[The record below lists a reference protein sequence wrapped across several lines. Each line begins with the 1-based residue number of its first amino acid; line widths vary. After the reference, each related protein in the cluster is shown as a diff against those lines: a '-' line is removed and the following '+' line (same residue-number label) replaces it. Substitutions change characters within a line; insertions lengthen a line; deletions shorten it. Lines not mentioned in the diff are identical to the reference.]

1 MTNNDLKVI
10 SAKVPMDTY
19 NELEEVAEA
28 LHINKN
34 ELIGR
39 AVRLFVGAYNHGV
52 TESYRIKADHGK
64 DIQYRR
70 LP

>member
-1 MTNNDLKVI
+1 MTNKDIKVI
-10 SAKVPMDTY
+10 SAKVPTDTY
-19 NELEEVAEA
+19 KEIEEVAEA

-52 TESYRIKADHGK
+52 TESYRIKAGYD
-64 DIQYRR
+64 DRQYRR